1 MKLVLYVTGS
11 ISCYKAY
18 DLTRELSKAGH
29 QIKIILSKGAQKFI
43 KKELFCFLGA
53 LETYGHEDDF
63 NHKEIL
69 HIELARWCD
78 VMVVCPAS
86 ANSLSTLANGA
97 ANDFGTSTY
106 LALDEKKPCLI
117 FPAMNT
123 KMLQHP
129 AVKRNLK
136 LLKDDGRSHIFPT
149 QSGVLA
155 CNEKGEGKLLSIENI
170 KTLISSY
177 PLIKTKAKK
186 ILLSTGASINPLDD
200 VRFITN
206 PATGVTGEEIAREL
220 LRAGHYVTVIYGGT
234 NKSLFENF
242 RGHPNLKLI
251 KATTTNDFY
260 HKTIT
265 EFSTTDVFI
274 SSAAISDMEFPYK
287 EGKLKKKNL
296 NGTLQFKQ
304 STDILLEILNDKRA
318 DQKIIG
324 FAAES
329 ELTQDLIDS
338 KLERKPVDF
347 LVATKVNSGISSNG
361 ALEGFSSNIAD
372 YKLFDGNK
380 LFFEGKIKKSK
391 LAEILS
397 ERISHWPL

>member
-1 MKLVLYVTGS
+1 MKLILYVTGS

-29 QIKIILSKGAQKFI
+29 QIKVVLSRGAQKFI

-53 LETYGHEDDF
+53 LESYSHEEDF
-63 NHKEIL
+63 KHKEIL

-78 VMVVCPAS
+78 AMVVCPAS
-86 ANSLSTLANGA
+86 ANSLSALANGS

-136 LLKDDGRSHIFPT
+136 LLSNDGRSHIFPT
-149 QSGVLA
+149 QSGLLA
-155 CNEKGEGKLLSIENI
+155 CNELGDGKLLSTENI
-170 KTLISSY
+170 KTLISTY
-177 PLIKTKAKK
+177 PLGKTKAKK

-220 LRAGHYVTVIYGGT
+220 LRNGHTVTVVYGGT

-242 RGHPNLKLI
+242 RGHPKLKLV

-260 HKTIT
+260 QKTIH
-265 EFSTTDVFI
+265 EFSKSDVFI
-274 SSAAISDMEFPYK
+274 SSAAISDIEFPYQ

-304 STDILLEILNDKRA
+304 STDILLETLNDKKA

-324 FAAES
+324 FAAEG

-338 KLERKPVDF
+338 KLKRKPVDF
-347 LVATKVNSGISSNG
+347 LVATKVNSGISSD
-361 ALEGFSSNIAD
+361 ASLEGFSSNFAD
-372 YKLFDGNK
+372 YKLFEGK
-380 LFFEGKIKKSK
+380 SLFFEGKIKKSK

-397 ERISHWPL
+397 ERISRW